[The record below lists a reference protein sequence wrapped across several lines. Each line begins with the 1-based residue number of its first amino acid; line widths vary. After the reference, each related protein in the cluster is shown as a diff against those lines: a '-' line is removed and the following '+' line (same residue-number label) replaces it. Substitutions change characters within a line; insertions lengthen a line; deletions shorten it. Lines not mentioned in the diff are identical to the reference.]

1 MQAIFLRARLQNKMS
16 QEAPWCG
23 DCKGGDDG
31 RQERGRGC
39 LAEVRIASARGNKP
53 LVIKAKRGRRVRI
66 ATEGEGRVANLYY
79 ERKLRKRMEEKKRT
93 EEQKGVTNSE
103 GASSARRILA
113 ARGPTRIKQFSVI
126 ITKFPNQILHGITIR
141 LSRIKFSLIT
151 L

>member
-1 MQAIFLRARLQNKMS
+1 M
-16 QEAPWCG
+16 
-23 DCKGGDDG
+23 
-31 RQERGRGC
+31 
-39 LAEVRIASARGNKP
+39 
-53 LVIKAKRGRRVRI
+53 
-66 ATEGEGRVANLYY
+66 ANLYY

>member
-53 LVIKAKRGRRVRI
+53 LVIKSAKRGKASKDCDRGG
-66 ATEGEGRVANLYY
+66 GEGG
-79 ERKLRKRMEEKKRT
+79 EF
-93 EEQKGVTNSE
+93 
-103 GASSARRILA
+103 IL
-113 ARGPTRIKQFSVI
+113 
-126 ITKFPNQILHGITIR
+126 
-141 LSRIKFSLIT
+141 
-151 L
+151 